1 MAPINVP
8 EVIDFIQDQFLGMEG
23 LQFIA
28 LLYLLYR
35 EHTKKW
41 NILNMRPEIPVQKH
55 LGAIQRS
62 TQPQSHH
69 L

>member
-1 MAPINVP
+1 MASINVP

-35 EHTKKW
+35 EHTHTKV
-41 NILNMRPEIPVQKH
+41 EYFGH
-55 LGAIQRS
+55 E
-62 TQPQSHH
+62 T
-69 L
+69 

>member
-1 MAPINVP
+1 MASINVP

-35 EHTKKW
+35 EHTPKKV
-41 NILNMRPEIPVQKH
+41 EYFGH
-55 LGAIQRS
+55 E
-62 TQPQSHH
+62 T
-69 L
+69 